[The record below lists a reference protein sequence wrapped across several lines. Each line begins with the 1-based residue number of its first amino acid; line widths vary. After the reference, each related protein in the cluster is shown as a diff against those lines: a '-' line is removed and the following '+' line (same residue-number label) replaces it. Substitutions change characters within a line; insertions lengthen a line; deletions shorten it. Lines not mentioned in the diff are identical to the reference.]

1 MSSYGGLRPVMY
13 VRDIEKMLEQLQK
26 KHKK

>member
-1 MSSYGGLRPVMY
+1 MSPYSGLRPLMH